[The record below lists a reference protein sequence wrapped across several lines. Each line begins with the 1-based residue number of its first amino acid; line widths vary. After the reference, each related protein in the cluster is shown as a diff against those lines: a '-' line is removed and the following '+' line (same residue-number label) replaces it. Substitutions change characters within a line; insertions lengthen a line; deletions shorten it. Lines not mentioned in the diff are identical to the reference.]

1 MDRVAEGAAWQ
12 QFAHPAFR
20 LRFSYPTMTPQ
31 GRVVNRADDQR
42 GDTVRVHLT
51 ARESQELYVEIIHFP
66 KLSPYQEYVRHRAY
80 LEQRFGVGA
89 ITDLTEA
96 SLGRWPA
103 WAYAF
108 HWDQGERSVLL
119 LPVDG
124 DTYRIIYDPRS
135 PLNMQVLATVVIVE

>member
-1 MDRVAEGAAWQ
+1 MDRATDRATWQ

-20 LRFSYPTMTPQ
+20 LRFSYPTVTPQ
-31 GRVVNRADDQR
+31 GRVVDRADDQR
-42 GDTVRVHLT
+42 DDTVRVHLT
-51 ARESQELYVEIIHFP
+51 ARDSQELYVEVSHFP
-66 KLSPYQEYVRHRAY
+66 NLSPQQEYTRHRAY
-80 LEQRFGVGA
+80 LEQRFGAGA

-119 LPVDG
+119 LPMDG

-135 PLNMQVLATVVIVE
+135 PLTTQVLATVAIVE